1 MIPEFPAANEGQR
14 ARERLLYIVPG
25 LAALLVITL
34 FGLAYFIL
42 GKSREARLDDA
53 GRTARSLVQVVEQR
67 AARLL
72 GAVDLSL
79 RGSGEMWREIPALH
93 DPASPA
99 MHALLA
105 RTIAGLPHARTL
117 FFLDAHGVLRQDSD
131 LHPATP
137 KDFSNREFFNWPR
150 SHPEGLYV
158 GKPAFNGADAPWF
171 LVVSRRL
178 NDAQGGFAGV
188 IGVALEQDAFRVL
201 LRDIDT
207 GGGGAIR
214 LLYRNGELIASEPPA
229 PSWLGMSTGTSFDL
243 KDLQSKPEGVTFR
256 HVSAIDGNARI
267 YSVRQIMDTPLLA
280 EVGLGEDDVLAGWRE
295 EKSAVI
301 AILSGLALAVGAA
314 TWLLLR
320 DLRRVSQPAV
330 PDQCGATV
338 AGVHLP
344 AEVTERERHDRRK
357 AIRDPAVSLAEN
369 QNNGWALQQ
378 DRVPDRQ
385 ALVGMLHE
393 SEARYRALFQHSIDA
408 VFLMRPDGSV
418 LSANAQACRLLGYT
432 QSELRVLGRQ
442 GLTDPADPRVATL
455 LEEHRRGGNARGE
468 LRMRRKDG
476 SWVPVEV
483 SSTTFR
489 DRSGAPC
496 ASLIVRDITDRKR
509 AEEHIEYLAYY
520 DELTG
525 IPNRAHFQRA
535 FEQAIAIHQRQG
547 LKSALMV
554 VDLDRF
560 KNINDIIGHEAGDQL
575 LKQVAARLRTC
586 LRDEDVLARLGG
598 DEFVILMQ
606 DASSMEAISAVANK
620 ILKATARPLVINE
633 QEFLITASIGI
644 STSPLDGA
652 DLQTLLR
659 NADVAMYRAKE
670 SGKNAF
676 QYFSPEMDARGRE
689 RLTIESAMGRA
700 LERSEFM
707 LHFQPKI
714 LVASGNVAGMEALVR
729 WQNPEKGLM
738 LPGEFIGIA
747 EETGMIVPIG
757 DWVLTEACRH
767 AQALRCAGHENLRVA
782 VNLSVRQ
789 LYDESLALRVSGAL
803 ERTGFPA
810 ENLELEITESMV
822 MRDAEGAIKMLHALR
837 DTGVR
842 VAIDDFGTG
851 YSSLAYLKR
860 FPLDCVKIDRSFI
873 RDLPDDHDDA
883 SITRSIIAMAHN
895 MKLEVVAEGVE
906 TMRQFEFLHTCG
918 CDEIQGFLF
927 SEPLR
932 AEAFERFLDDPNP
945 PSAHPLPA

>member
-1 MIPEFPAANEGQR
+1 VIPQLPAANEGPK
-14 ARERLLYIVPG
+14 ARERLRYLVPG
-25 LAALLVITL
+25 FAALLVITL
-34 FGLAYFIL
+34 FGLAFFVL
-42 GKSREARLDDA
+42 AKSREARLGEA
-53 GRTARSLVQVVEQR
+53 GRDARNLAQVVEQR

-72 GAVDLSL
+72 GAVDLTL
-79 RGSGEMWREIPALH
+79 RGTGEMWREIPALR
-93 DPASPA
+93 DPANAA

-105 RTIAGLPHARTL
+105 RKVAGLPHARTL
-117 FFLDAHGVLRQDSD
+117 FVLDTRGMLRQDSD

-137 KDFSNREFFNWPR
+137 RDFSNREFFSWAR
-150 SHPEGLYV
+150 SHPDGLYI
-158 GKPAFNGADAPWF
+158 GKPAASGANPQWF
-171 LVVSRRL
+171 LVASRRL
-178 NDAQGGFAGV
+178 NDAQGRFAGV
-188 IGVALEQDAFRVL
+188 VGVALEQEAFRLL
-201 LRDIDT
+201 LRDIDA
-207 GGGGAIR
+207 GRDGAIR

-229 PSWLGMSTGTSFDL
+229 PSWLGVSTGSSFTF
-243 KDLQSKPEGVTFR
+243 KDLLTKPDGFGFR
-256 HVSAIDGNARI
+256 RVSAIDGIARI
-267 YSVRQIMDTPLLA
+267 YSVRQVLDTPLMA
-280 EVGLGEDDVLAGWRE
+280 EVGLGEEDVLAVWRE
-295 EKSAVI
+295 EKTAAI
-301 AILSGLALAVGAA
+301 AILSGLALVIAAA
-314 TWLLLR
+314 TGLLMQG
-320 DLRRVSQPAV
+320 LRRRSQPAA
-330 PDQCGATV
+330 PHQTGAPI
-338 AGVHLP
+338 AGTH
-344 AEVTERERHDRRK
+344 ARTEVVELERYDRRK
-357 AIRDPAVSLAEN
+357 AVRHPAVLLATG
-369 QNNGWALQQ
+369 QHHGGALQQ
-378 DRVPDRQ
+378 ENVPDRQ
-385 ALVGMLHE
+385 ALVDMLQE

-442 GLTDPADPRVATL
+442 GLTDPADPRVAAL

-496 ASLIVRDITDRKR
+496 ASLIVRDISDRKR

-644 STSPLDGA
+644 STSPLDGS

-714 LVASGNVAGMEALVR
+714 LVASRNVAGMEALVR

-767 AQALRCAGHENLRVA
+767 GQALRCAGHPNLRVA

-803 ERTGFPA
+803 ERTGFPP

-837 DTGVR
+837 ETGVR

-906 TMRQFEFLHTCG
+906 TMRQFEFLHTYG

-932 AEAFERFLDDPNP
+932 AEAFERFLDDPQP
-945 PSAHPLPA
+945 PPAHLLPA